1 MDMHNV
7 DPSNMF
13 AQILQAC
20 SLDQCDM
27 LPRLHPLYTRA
38 IKLCSITQVYG
49 NQSAHDSTKFCSLN
63 MDACLKIELV

>member
-38 IKLCSITQVYG
+38 IKLCSITPM
-49 NQSAHDSTKFCSLN
+49 ATKVHMIVRSFVVLTW
-63 MDACLKIELV
+63 MHVLK